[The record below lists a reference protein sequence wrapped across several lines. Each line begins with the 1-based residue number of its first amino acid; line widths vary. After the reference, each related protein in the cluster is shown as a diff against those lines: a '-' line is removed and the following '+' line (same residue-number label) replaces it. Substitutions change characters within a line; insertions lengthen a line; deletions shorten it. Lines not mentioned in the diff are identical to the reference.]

1 MTPEQSYVCVNI
13 KLTTIFSGFPSIPTT
28 LNPDM
33 QTLIMDGNPLGGLDK
48 DAFKSANLLNLQ
60 KISLKGCDIRY
71 EIKINKILTLLAD
84 NFFFTKLLVT
94 VVPII
99 CFDSK

>member
-1 MTPEQSYVCVNI
+1 MFI
-13 KLTTIFSGFPSIPTT
+13 GFSSIPKT

-33 QTLIMDGNPLGGLDK
+33 QTLILDGNPLGGLDK

-71 EIKINKILTLLAD
+71 NIKIQSRGLLYAKFM
-84 NFFFTKLLVT
+84 NNL
-94 VVPII
+94 
-99 CFDSK
+99 